1 MPNTLWRTPMDL
13 LEAKDAALSYLKT
26 SNREVMKWFRSDIT
40 VEFKSDQSPVTIAD
54 RKAEEILRK
63 KISTAYPRH
72 SIIGEEFGKNTVK
85 SEWVWTIDPI
95 DGTRSF
101 IRGLP
106 LFASLIALLYKGE
119 PVMGIISLPALGET
133 AWAVKGQ
140 GAYCNGQ
147 RLRVSQHGSIKGAFI
162 GTADLYCF
170 KEKKC
175 MTLFNRLNR
184 EAGIVRTYPDAFGH
198 LLAIRGTID
207 VMVDPWAYIW
217 DFAPCKIIVK
227 EAGGEFANFTGNK
240 AGIDIENAVSGN
252 PRLVKAVRKMI
263 REGKRLKQV

>member
-1 MPNTLWRTPMDL
+1 MDL

-26 SNREVMKWFRSDIT
+26 SNREIMKWFRTDIT
-40 VEFKSDQSPVTIAD
+40 VEAKSDQSPVTIAD

-63 KISTAYPRH
+63 KISSAYPGH
-72 SIIGEEFGKNTVK
+72 GIIGEEFGESDVK

-106 LFASLIALLYKGE
+106 LFASLVALLYKGE

-133 AWAVKGQ
+133 VWAVKGK
-140 GAYCNGQ
+140 GSYCGDQ
-147 RLRVSQHGSIKGAFI
+147 RLGVSQHGSIKGAFV
-162 GTADLYCF
+162 GVADRYCF

-175 MTLFNRLNR
+175 MNLLNRLNR
-184 EAGIVRTYPDAFGH
+184 EAEIVRTYPDAFGH
-198 LLAIRGTID
+198 LMAIRGAID

-217 DFAPCKIIVK
+217 DFAPCKVIVK
-227 EAGGEFANFTGNK
+227 EAGGEFSNFTGNK
-240 AGIDIENAVSGN
+240 AGIDAGNAISGN
-252 PRLVKAVRKMI
+252 PRLVKAIRKMI
-263 REGKRLKQV
+263 QEGNRREQA